1 MCIYDESPF
10 SGSRRR
16 ISEHFAL
23 RYMVRGVGQAKNG
36 DSEGGL
42 PISAS
47 LFSAAFSSLCSGE
60 GSCYLW
66 RRNLYT
72 NLCYDVRKKCLIPLR
87 RIFKFYISLERGQY
101 LNLKKYYIM

>member
-1 MCIYDESPF
+1 M
-10 SGSRRR
+10 
-16 ISEHFAL
+16 
-23 RYMVRGVGQAKNG
+23 RGVGQAQNG

-42 PISAS
+42 PISAF

-66 RRNLYT
+66 RRNLYA